1 MAYVLPM
8 TTAPIPSAEACERL
22 GIDRSTL
29 SRWVAAGRITPT
41 LRLPG
46 ATGSMLFDPADV
58 DRIASELGAAS

>member
-41 LRLPG
+41 FRLPG
-46 ATGSMLFDPADV
+46 ATGSMLFDPKDVERLERELKAD
-58 DRIASELGAAS
+58 S

>member
-1 MAYVLPM
+1 M

-41 LRLPG
+41 FRLPG

-58 DRIASELGAAS
+58 DRIASDLRDAS